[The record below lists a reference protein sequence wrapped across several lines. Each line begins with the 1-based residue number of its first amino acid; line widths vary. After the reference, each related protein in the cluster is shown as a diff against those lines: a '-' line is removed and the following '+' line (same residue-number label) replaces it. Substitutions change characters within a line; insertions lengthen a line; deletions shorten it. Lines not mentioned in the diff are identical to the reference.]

1 MKTFIKIVD
10 KIETAVCMVFIVG
23 FTSVLLLGMIFRA
36 AGHPL
41 NWCNDTALFMLAW
54 TVFLGA
60 DVAFRSG
67 RLVNV
72 DVIVSRLPVRATKA
86 VAVLVYLTII
96 VFTVLM
102 TIQGIK
108 LTGNVGK
115 RTLEGIPFISYA
127 YVAASVPSGFFLMTI
142 TAVERLIHLLKSDD
156 KKELS
161 KM

>member
-1 MKTFIKIVD
+1 MNKFMRIVD
-10 KIETAVCMVFIVG
+10 KIETAVCMVFIIG
-23 FTSVLLLGMIFRA
+23 FTSVLLLGMVFRT

-41 NWCNDTALFMLAW
+41 NWCNDTTLFMLAW
-54 TVFLGA
+54 TVFLGG

-72 DVIVSRLPVRATKA
+72 DVIVSRLPVKATKA
-86 VAVLVYLTII
+86 VSVLVYII
-96 VFTVLM
+96 IITFTVLM

-127 YVAASVPSGFFLMTI
+127 YVAASVPTGFSIMTI
-142 TAVERLIHLLKSDD
+142 TAVDRLLHLLKSNDRQ
-156 KKELS
+156 EIS